1 VSARHEQDAR
11 RPPGAVPEPLD
22 HVVAVVLTYRRQRLA
37 GDVVRS
43 LIDIEGFDPGHVI
56 VVVNGDGGLD
66 DPGLEGRVR
75 MHRLPENLGPAA
87 GFGAGLTEAFSDP
100 SIDWAY
106 LCEDDVGLFALPGPR
121 VADVLERTAAATA
134 VPGAPPVGAV
144 VSYGRTFV
152 RRTGYAENTV
162 PPADTPDG
170 LAPVEVACWGAT
182 LVARAVVDAGIRP
195 DPDWFFGYEDFDF
208 FLRVRSAGFSVLVDA
223 VAARA
228 VADQQTSRGRAR
240 ALGADRPVDA
250 AEAWRAYYV
259 ARNFFTF
266 ARRHGRPRWIAWHL
280 AYSAR
285 RLQLAG
291 SGAERAAY
299 LRGLVDGIRGR
310 LGRNPRYQSHQG
322 ELPVPKSPWR

>member
-1 VSARHEQDAR
+1 
-11 RPPGAVPEPLD
+11 
-22 HVVAVVLTYRRQRLA
+22 
-37 GDVVRS
+37 
-43 LIDIEGFDPGHVI
+43 
-56 VVVNGDGGLD
+56 
-66 DPGLEGRVR
+66 

-87 GFGAGLTEAFSDP
+87 GFGAGLIEAFSDP

-106 LCEDDVGLFALPGPR
+106 LCEDDVGLFDLPGPR
-121 VADVLERTAAATA
+121 VTDVLERTAASVTSPASR
-134 VPGAPPVGAV
+134 PVGAV

-152 RRTGYAENTV
+152 PRTGYAENTV
-162 PPADTPDG
+162 PPDDAPHG

-182 LVARAVVDAGIRP
+182 LVARAVVEAGVAP

-208 FLRVRSAGFSVLVDA
+208 FVRVRSAGFTVLVDA

-228 VADQQTSRGRAR
+228 VAGQQTSGGRAR
-240 ALGADRPVDA
+240 ALGGDRPVDA

-266 ARRHGRPRWIAWHL
+266 ARRHGRPGWIAWHL

-299 LRGLVDGIRGR
+299 VRGLYDGIRGR
-310 LGRNPRYQSHQG
+310 LGHNPRYQSEKG
-322 ELPVPKSPWR
+322 ELPRPRSDAG